1 MQVEEE
7 DGMTLEPF
15 NLTRERAE
23 GHFDESGHYV
33 EHKADDGDRDAWFDS
48 GEYLTHN
55 SRDIKVLDYKS
66 GNIVSASIDAPL
78 VT

>member
-48 GEYLTHN
+48 GEYLIYNPRICEVHG
-55 SRDIKVLDYKS
+55 YKF
-66 GNIVSASIDAPL
+66 GNIACSSIDAAFM
-78 VT
+78 T